1 MAIVPEDAERRIRAK
16 RINERLKL
24 LASSVNT
31 VGLTVLGA
39 AVLVPF
45 IGGTFTPAA
54 LVWILLAVGLHSV
67 AQILLSWLRSED

>member
-1 MAIVPEDAERRIRAK
+1 MAIAPEDAERRIRAK

-54 LVWILLAVGLHSV
+54 VVWILLAVGLHSV
-67 AQILLSWLRSED
+67 AQVLLSWLRSED

>member
-1 MAIVPEDAERRIRAK
+1 MAIAPEDAERRIRAK

-24 LASSVNT
+24 LAGSVNT

-67 AQILLSWLRSED
+67 AQVLLSWLRSED